1 MDSRSDLLRRFSAVR
16 ALSERICEP
25 LATEDYV
32 VQPMVDVSPPRW
44 HLGHTT
50 WFYENFVL
58 KRHAP
63 GYQPFHPQYGFLFNS
78 YYNLVG
84 DRTPRP
90 NRGLLTRPTV
100 REVYE
105 YRKAVTQRVLSFVS
119 DCNEETFRELAP
131 VLETG
136 LNHEQQH
143 QELLLTDIKF
153 ILFQAPLYP
162 AYREGSPP
170 AAKPAAEVW
179 KSFDG
184 GVLGIGH
191 TGDGFAYD
199 NEGPAHEVLLQPFK
213 LADSCVTNAQYLE
226 FIQDGG
232 YSRPPLWLADGW
244 ETVQQSGWKAPL
256 YWLERDG
263 KPMQHTLYGLREID
277 PHAPVTHVSFYEA
290 DAFARWAGKRLPTEF
305 EWEHAAK
312 QAASPG
318 ALLEDDVLHPTG
330 HGMIGDVW
338 EWTQSSYVAYPGYK
352 PVEGALGEYN
362 GKFMINQ
369 MVLRGGSLAT
379 PREHLRLTYR
389 NFWHPGKRWQF
400 SGIRL
405 AE

>member
-16 ALSERICEP
+16 ATSERLCEP

-58 KRHAP
+58 GRFARD
-63 GYQPFHPQYGFLFNS
+63 YQPFHPQYGFLFNS

-90 NRGLLTRPTV
+90 DRGLLTRPTV

-105 YRKAVTQRVLSFVS
+105 YRSEITRRVLSFVG
-119 DCNEETFRELAP
+119 DCNEDAFRTLAP

-136 LNHEQQH
+136 LHHEQQH

-170 AAKPAAEVW
+170 AAKPPSPEW
-179 KSFDG
+179 RSFDG
-184 GVLGIGH
+184 GVVGVGH
-191 TGDGFAYD
+191 VGDGFAYD
-199 NEGPAHEVLLQPFK
+199 NEGPAHEVLLQPYR
-213 LADSCVTNAQYLE
+213 LAESRVTNAQYME
-226 FIQDGG
+226 FMQDGG

-244 ETVQQSGWKAPL
+244 DLVQQQGWSAPL

-263 KPMQHTLYGLREID
+263 KPMQHTLYGLREVD

-290 DAFARWAGKRLPTEF
+290 DAYARWAGKRLPTEF

-312 QAASPG
+312 QAAEHG
-318 ALLEDDVLHPTG
+318 ALLEDGTLHPAG
-330 HGMIGDVW
+330 HSMIGDVW

-379 PREHLRLTYR
+379 PRDHLRLTYR
-389 NFWHPGKRWQF
+389 NFWHPDKRWQF